1 MCIRDSIYISIKIL
15 IISIC
20 TISISTTPKKFV
32 QTTILIYGSTDGF
45 PCGGRDCGFLPPSL
59 KTEVSPHPPLTEGF
73 GRGRTPEVQAGTA
86 PTVGRRDLANGAG
99 HTAWV
104 TLRKNLPSARVGR
117 RGNARY
123 RRGRAASGP
132 RPSGHR
138 LVSQRS
144 PVHVRYE

>member
-1 MCIRDSIYISIKIL
+1 MHYFYIHYTKEICSNDYFNIRIYRRISVRWTRL
-15 IISIC
+15 RVSSPF
-20 TISISTTPKKFV
+20 TQNRGV
-32 QTTILIYGSTDGF
+32 
-45 PCGGRDCGFLPPSL
+45 PS
-59 KTEVSPHPPLTEGF
+59 PPLTEGF

-86 PTVGRRDLANGAG
+86 PTVGRRDLAHGAG